1 MPERRRGLQRRKNQP
16 PSAFTIA
23 VMVGAVGFSL
33 AGSSRGGLSGGV
45 GFFLAFALTFLVLWG
60 GRLFAVGQR
69 RMPSSADTDA
79 SGPETQAT
87 PSGVLPSPNKKGGN
101 VQRRRSPG
109 LKKSAPSRNMNGS
122 TDESS

>member
-1 MPERRRGLQRRKNQP
+1 MPEKRRSPQRRKNQP

-33 AGSSRGGLSGGV
+33 AGSSRGGLSGGA

-79 SGPETQAT
+79 SGPETQPT
-87 PSGVLPSPNKKGGN
+87 PSRVLPPPNKGGN

-109 LKKSAPSRNMNGS
+109 LKESAPSRNMNGS
-122 TDESS
+122 ADES